1 MENLENKSGKHAP
14 EHSESSV
21 MEIANNPK
29 VYNENLKERLEEKRD
44 AKIISWEE
52 LVNIAPDMAIWLKE
66 IVRYGNVDSQVLIYQ
81 SLNQR
86 SNITETDEEK
96 CRFHCDF
103 YTDTHKYS
111 IYGYAP
117 TEKNPDGYLGCVGTT
132 RKARPGEDWNR
143 GNDLPDGKYSR
154 KTFNKIVRG
163 IVAYELKSLQL
174 WRK

>member
-14 EHSESSV
+14 EHSVIDVAESP
-21 MEIANNPK
+21 EL
-29 VYNENLKERLEEKRD
+29 YNQRLKERLEEKRD
-44 AKIISWEE
+44 SKIISWEE
-52 LVNIAPDMAIWLKE
+52 LVNIAPDMAIWLKQ

-111 IYGYAP
+111 IYGYQP
-117 TEKNPDGYLGCVGTT
+117 TEKNPDGYLGCGATT
-132 RKARPGEDWNR
+132 RKPRVGEDWNR
-143 GNDLPDGKYSR
+143 GNDLPDGKYSK
-154 KTFNKIVRG
+154 KTFDKIVRG

>member
-14 EHSESSV
+14 EHSASPV
-21 MEIANNPK
+21 MDIANNPE
-29 VYNENLKERLEEKRD
+29 VYNQNLKERLEEKRD

-66 IVRYGNVDSQVLIYQ
+66 IVRYGNVDSQVLIYWV
-81 SLNQR
+81 LNNR
-86 SNITETDEEK
+86 SNITEEDKEK
-96 CRFHCDF
+96 ARFNCVF

-111 IYGYAP
+111 ITGYEP
-117 TEKNPDGYLGCVGTT
+117 TEMNPNGYLGCTSST
-132 RKARPGEDWNR
+132 RKSRVGEDWHR
-143 GNDLPDGKYSR
+143 GNDLPDGSYSR
-154 KTFNKIVRG
+154 KTFDKIVRG